1 MKRDGGFNYALT
13 DMTTLW
19 YRLNEEKAQWIIYV
33 TDLGKSLHFE
43 MVFSAAKRV
52 GWRPIEN
59 DLPYPKTRNVGFG
72 LDSKHFQTRSSEV
85 IFLVDLLDEDKN
97 QSKLKLVARGR
108 EDEWAHQM
116 HYMKVD
122 ILMLL

>member
-19 YRLNEEKAQWIIYV
+19 CLLNEEKAQWIIYV
-33 TDLGKSLHFE
+33 IDLSKSFHFE
-43 MVFSAAKRV
+43 MVFSAAKCA
-52 GWRPIEN
+52 GWWPIEN
-59 DLPYPKTRNVGFG
+59 DLPYPKTRHVGFG
-72 LDSKHFQTRSSEV
+72 LDSKRFRTCSSEV
-85 IFLVDLLDEDKN
+85 VFLVDFLDEDKN
-97 QSKLKLVARGR
+97 WSKLKLVARGR
-108 EDEWAHQM
+108 EDERAHQI